1 MPLHHTRRNI
11 LSLVAALTLLVGWN
25 HLHAAALPSDGQTR
39 TALGTVSIGGKF
51 FNDIGPSDD
60 QGRAVA
66 IQADNKIVVAGSTDA
81 RNDSNFAVVRYTML
95 GALDT
100 SFGDDGIV
108 LTDFGGNDQVAAVVI
123 QADGKIVVAGSSD
136 TGGSTDVALARYLS
150 NGTLD
155 GSLSGDGR
163 LTTDFSSGSEDQAQ
177 AMILQPDGK
186 IVVAGATYTI
196 DDFDFDVALARY
208 TASGT
213 LDPSFSGDGKLT
225 TDLGGILDMAAA
237 LVIQS
242 DGKLVAA
249 GRNDDSFALARY
261 TASGTLDPSFSGDG
275 KVTTAFG
282 DEGMSSAYGLALL
295 PDGKLVAVGQVTDN
309 GDMALA
315 RYTSSGQMDSSFS
328 GDGRLTTDF
337 GGNDRGMAVVIQ
349 ADGKIVVAGSTDAGS
364 STDFALVRYTPSGS
378 LDSTFGTG
386 GTRITDFFGG
396 DDQAFALARQ
406 GDSRLVVAGVA
417 QRDTTTGF
425 AGGRYQHGTL
435 ELSGAVYLPLIRPGS

>member
-213 LDPSFSGDGKLT
+213 LDPSFSGDGK
-225 TDLGGILDMAAA
+225 
-237 LVIQS
+237 
-242 DGKLVAA
+242 
-249 GRNDDSFALARY
+249 
-261 TASGTLDPSFSGDG
+261 
-275 KVTTAFG
+275 VTTAFG

>member
-1 MPLHHTRRNI
+1 MLA
-11 LSLVAALTLLVGWN
+11 VALTLLVGWS
-25 HLHAAALPSDGQTR
+25 HLHAAPLTGNGQTR
-39 TALGTVSIGGKF
+39 AALGTASIGGTF
-51 FNDIGPSDD
+51 FSDISPSED

-66 IQADNKIVVAGSTDA
+66 IQADNKMVVAGSTDA

-95 GALDT
+95 GVLDM

-123 QADGKIVVAGSSD
+123 QADGKIVVAGSTD
-136 TGGSTDVALARYLS
+136 AGGSTDVALARYLP

-177 AMILQPDGK
+177 AMTLQPDGK
-186 IVVAGATYTI
+186 IVVAGTTYTI
-196 DDFDFDVALARY
+196 DDFDFDVALVRY
-208 TASGT
+208 TTSGT

-249 GRNDDSFALARY
+249 GSNDDSFALARY
-261 TASGTLDPSFSGDG
+261 TSVGNLDPSFSGDG

-295 PDGKLVAVGQVTDN
+295 PDGKLVAVGQATDN

-315 RYTSSGQMDSSFS
+315 QYTSSGQLDGSFS

-337 GGNDRGMAVVIQ
+337 GGNDRGAAVVIQ
-349 ADGKIVVAGSTDAGS
+349 ADGTIVVAGSTDAGS
-364 STDFALVRYTPSGS
+364 STDFALVRYTSSGS
-378 LDSTFGTG
+378 LDATFGNA
-386 GTRITDFFGG
+386 GTRTTDFFGG

-406 GDSRLVVAGVA
+406 GDGRLVVAGGA
-417 QRDTTTGF
+417 QRDTATGF
-425 AGGRYQHGTL
+425 AVGRYQHGTL
-435 ELSGAVYLPLIRPGS
+435 EVSRAVYLPLVRTAP